1 MLDEAGLAAVALTSR
16 LVESP
21 VKPLSAREFWT
32 LRRRAE
38 PSSLRGMTAHDI
50 AAEVEIATKA
60 AERVATLFERGV
72 GLAIALEDLA
82 HSGIWTLTGVDDNY
96 PKHMRRR
103 LGDDA
108 PAVLHGA
115 GDVSLLDAEGT
126 GVVGSRNV
134 TEAGSHSAIEI
145 AHAAVKLGFHIVSG
159 AARGVDQSAMN
170 GAFDVGG
177 RVIGVLAD
185 SLERTVARPATRRGV
200 INGQICLITQYSPN
214 TPFSVGNAM
223 GRNKIIY
230 GLSRCTIVVATDQTG
245 GTWNGA
251 TEALKNG
258 FGHVASWSGA
268 GSGAGNNALVGLGA
282 AQLTDVDGL
291 EQLLRDTE
299 DPVPHDKEPQGDQLT
314 LEF

>member
-16 LVESP
+16 LVESQ

-32 LRRRAE
+32 LRRRIE
-38 PSSLRGMTAHDI
+38 PSSLRGMSTRDI
-50 AAEVEIATKA
+50 VAELEITTED

-72 GLAIALEDLA
+72 GLAIALEHLA

-96 PKHMRRR
+96 PQHMRRR

-108 PAVLHGA
+108 PAVLHGV
-115 GDVSLLDAEGT
+115 GDASLLEDEGI

-134 TEAGSHSAIEI
+134 TEAGSEAAIEI
-145 AHAAVKLGFHIVSG
+145 AHAAVKLGFHVVSG

-170 GAFDVGG
+170 GAFEVGG

-185 SLERTVARPATRRGV
+185 SLERTVARRATRRGV
-200 INGQICLITQYSPN
+200 TNGQICLITQYSPN
-214 TPFSVGNAM
+214 APFSVGNAM

-230 GLSRCTIVVATDQTG
+230 GLSRSTVVVATDQTG

-268 GSGAGNNALVGLGA
+268 GSSAGNNALINLGA
-282 AQLTDVDGL
+282 AELTDVGRL
-291 EQLLRDTE
+291 EQLLCGAE
-299 DPVPHDKEPQGDQLT
+299 NPLPHDTRPPGDQLA